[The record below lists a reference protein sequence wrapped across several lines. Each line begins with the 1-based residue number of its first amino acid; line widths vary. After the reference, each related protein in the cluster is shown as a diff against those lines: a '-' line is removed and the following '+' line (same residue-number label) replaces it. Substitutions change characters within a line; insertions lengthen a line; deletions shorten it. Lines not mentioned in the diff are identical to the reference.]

1 MSHEAGDWHACRSP
15 PTPTPVGGVWRSR
28 LAAGPWRHTIITEE
42 PPNMDPDKLHKLT
55 DDADR
60 QHRAGM
66 VDVHRQFDAAHF
78 SVDDADKVASRRQFL
93 RRAGTTAV
101 VVGAVAVP
109 FSGIASS
116 AWAQGG
122 GMGAEPDATT
132 SAGTGASCAT
142 NPVDMTASDE
152 QIVIFAESVERA
164 AVAAYQLVLEQPVLG
179 TAASQSSRIFA
190 SHHGDHAEALRC
202 LLGGPEQAANEA
214 LVSALVPQ
222 ITEARTE
229 NALIE
234 LLLQIEAGAAATY
247 FTALGSLQT
256 PAVAGAASTILPVE
270 AQHEVVWSQYLGLDV
285 ATYVPAFQTGAGA
298 FAPA

>member
-1 MSHEAGDWHACRSP
+1 
-15 PTPTPVGGVWRSR
+15 
-28 LAAGPWRHTIITEE
+28 
-42 PPNMDPDKLHKLT
+42 MDPDKLHKLT
-55 DDADR
+55 EDVDR

-66 VDVHRQFDAAHF
+66 VDVHRQFETAHF
-78 SVDDADKVASRRQFL
+78 SVDDADMVASRRQFL
-93 RRAGTTAV
+93 RRAGTTAIM
-101 VVGAVAVP
+101 VGAVAVP
-109 FSGIASS
+109 LSGIASS

-122 GMGAEPDATT
+122 MGTEPDATGG
-132 SAGTGASCAT
+132 AGAGAGASCAT
-142 NPVDMTASDE
+142 DPVDMTASDE

-164 AVAAYQLVLEQPVLG
+164 AVAAYQLVLEQPVMG
-179 TAASQSSRIFA
+179 TAASESSRIFA

-270 AQHEVVWSQYLGLDV
+270 AQHEVVWSQYLGLEV

-298 FAPA
+298 FSPA